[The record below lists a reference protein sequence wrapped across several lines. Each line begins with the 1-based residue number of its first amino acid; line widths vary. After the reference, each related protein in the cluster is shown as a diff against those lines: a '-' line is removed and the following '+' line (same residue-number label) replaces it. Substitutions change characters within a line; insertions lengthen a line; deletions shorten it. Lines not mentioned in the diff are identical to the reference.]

1 VAPSFSSFGT
11 NCFFLC
17 ELLAA
22 LAFKGLIL
30 MELRVSIGKQSGYKA
45 LNAMPQVPD
54 GRCGVERA
62 GYVSEE
68 LFDLFKE

>member
-1 VAPSFSSFGT
+1 
-11 NCFFLC
+11 
-17 ELLAA
+17 
-22 LAFKGLIL
+22 